1 MADSYRYLPD
11 TQRLEACLA
20 AAFNTNGKGGPKVL
34 KRELSPYSTTFPC
47 EIVTCRLP
55 DNKTTDV
62 FCKYSGDVDYTGFGH
77 RGGPAYELSVYRE
90 VLRPIGVSAPVCYGG
105 EVDPKSGQAWLALEY
120 LPGALGVG
128 KLHRSG
134 AMVAAAG
141 WIGRFHR
148 LTETRRTGEAGWLKA
163 YKRQYYMGWVRRTVK
178 YSSSLPRKLPWLEA
192 VCQRASDLLAPL
204 LEQPLSIVHGEY
216 YPHNVLY
223 HCGRVY
229 PVDWEW
235 AARAAGE
242 IDIAAL
248 TEDWSA
254 KMTRSCLAA
263 YQRERW
269 PDGVPAD
276 FTRRFLAARLY
287 LCFRWMGDHEDWSR
301 YSGLSA
307 CLRRLRRLSRE
318 LGVLS

>member
-1 MADSYRYLPD
+1 MTASWHFPSTR
-11 TQRLEACLA
+11 RLETRLA
-20 AAFNTNGKGGPKVL
+20 AALNMNGKGRLEVL

-55 DNKTTDV
+55 DNKTTDM
-62 FCKYSGDVDYTGFGH
+62 FCKYSAGIDYTGFGH
-77 RGGPAYELSVYRE
+77 RGGPAYELAVYRE
-90 VLRPIGVSAPVCYGG
+90 VLRPIGVTAPVCYGG

-134 AMVAAAG
+134 AMVAAAE

-148 LTETRRTGEAGWLKA
+148 LTETGRTVGRTGWMKA
-163 YKRQYYMGWVRRTVK
+163 YTRQYYMGWVRRTLK
-178 YSSSLPRKLPWLEA
+178 SSSSLPRKLPWLEA
-192 VCQRASDLLAPL
+192 VCQHANGLLEPL
-204 LEQPLSIVHGEY
+204 LEQPLSIIHGEY
-216 YPHNVLY
+216 YPHNVMY
-223 HCGRVY
+223 YRGRVY
-229 PVDWEW
+229 PVDWES

-242 IDIAAL
+242 IDIASL

-254 KMTRSCLAA
+254 KKTRSYIAA

-269 PDGVPAD
+269 PEGAPAG

-287 LCFRWMGDHEDWSR
+287 FCFRWLGDYEDWSR
-301 YSGLSA
+301 YYSGSSA
-307 CLRRLRRLSRE
+307 CLRRLRWLGRE
-318 LGVLS
+318 LGVL

>member
-1 MADSYRYLPD
+1 MTASWHFPSIR
-11 TQRLEACLA
+11 RLETRLA
-20 AAFNTNGKGGPKVL
+20 AALNMNGKGRLEVL

-55 DNKTTDV
+55 DNKTTDM
-62 FCKYSGDVDYTGFGH
+62 FCKYSAGIDYTGFGH
-77 RGGPAYELSVYRE
+77 RGGPAYELAVYRE
-90 VLRPIGVSAPVCYGG
+90 VLRPIGVTAPVCYGG

-134 AMVAAAG
+134 AMVAAAE

-148 LTETRRTGEAGWLKA
+148 LTETGRTVGRTGWMKA
-163 YKRQYYMGWVRRTVK
+163 YTRQYYMGWVRRTLK
-178 YSSSLPRKLPWLEA
+178 SSSSLPRKLPWLEA
-192 VCQRASDLLAPL
+192 VCQHANGLLEPL
-204 LEQPLSIVHGEY
+204 LEQPLSIIHGEY
-216 YPHNVLY
+216 YPHNVMY
-223 HCGRVY
+223 YRGRVY
-229 PVDWEW
+229 PVDWES

-242 IDIAAL
+242 IDIASL

-254 KMTRSCLAA
+254 KKTRSYIAA

-269 PDGVPAD
+269 PEGAPAG
-276 FTRRFLAARLY
+276 FTSRFLAARLY
-287 LCFRWMGDHEDWSR
+287 FCFRWLGDHEDWSS

-307 CLRRLRRLSRE
+307 CLRRLHWLGRE
-318 LGVLS
+318 LGVL

>member
-1 MADSYRYLPD
+1 MTASWHFPSTR
-11 TQRLEACLA
+11 RLETRLA
-20 AAFNTNGKGGPKVL
+20 AALNMNGKGRLEVL

-55 DNKTTDV
+55 DNKTTDM
-62 FCKYSGDVDYTGFGH
+62 FCKYSAGIDYTGFGH
-77 RGGPAYELSVYRE
+77 RGGPAYELAVYRE
-90 VLRPIGVSAPVCYGG
+90 VLRPIVVTAPVCYGG

-134 AMVAAAG
+134 AMVAAAE

-148 LTETRRTGEAGWLKA
+148 LTETGRTVGRTGWMKA
-163 YKRQYYMGWVRRTVK
+163 YTRQYYMGWVRRTLK
-178 YSSSLPRKLPWLEA
+178 SSSSLPRKLPWLEA
-192 VCQRASDLLAPL
+192 VCQHASGLLEPL
-204 LEQPLSIVHGEY
+204 LEQPLSIIHGEY

-223 HCGRVY
+223 YRGRVY
-229 PVDWEW
+229 PVDCES

-242 IDIAAL
+242 IDIASL

-254 KMTRSCLAA
+254 KKTRSYIAA

-269 PDGVPAD
+269 PEGAPAG

-287 LCFRWMGDHEDWSR
+287 FCFRWLGDHEDWSS

-307 CLRRLRRLSRE
+307 CLRRLHWLGRE
-318 LGVLS
+318 LGVL